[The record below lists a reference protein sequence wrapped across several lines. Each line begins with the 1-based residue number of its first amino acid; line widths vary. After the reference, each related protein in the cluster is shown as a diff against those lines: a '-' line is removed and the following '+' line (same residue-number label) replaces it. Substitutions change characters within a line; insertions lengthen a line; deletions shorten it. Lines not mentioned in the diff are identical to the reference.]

1 MRLKRKAKRITPGIR
16 VKKYN
21 EGGVFAPREDVDPEP
36 ENELKVDR
44 EMLQKGVMAVESLN
58 GILMKNPQSSAT
70 GLYGQLFEE
79 IEGAEML
86 KGATR
91 DEFAKSKDL
100 QNLVW
105 EERLKG
111 NPDMFQEK
119 NTGLLQDGVDIY
131 EEYKPQL
138 GDKLTYT
145 PTELAALS
153 NFLGRQGTR
162 ILMGDVMRDGMSM
175 AEALPTLYGSNKE
188 YDNKTPEQYIKEF
201 RAATK

>member
-1 MRLKRKAKRITPGIR
+1 MKTKKKKRKILPGIKIKR
-16 VKKYN
+16 YID
-21 EGGVFAPREDVDPEP
+21 GGKIPDIPKFDIG
-36 ENELKVDR
+36 VDR
-44 EMLQKGVMAVESLN
+44 EKLQKGVMAVESLN

-70 GLYGQLFEE
+70 GLYGQLFGE
-79 IEGAEML
+79 IENTEML
-86 KGATR
+86 KGVTR
-91 DEFAKSKDL
+91 DEFAKDIEL
-100 QNLVW
+100 QNRVW

-131 EEYKPQL
+131 NEYKPQL

-153 NFLGRQGTR
+153 NYLGRQGTR

-175 AEALPTLYGSNKE
+175 AEALPTVYVANAE
-188 YDNKTPEQYIKEF
+188 YDNKTPEQYIREF
-201 RAATK
+201 RAATR

>member
-1 MRLKRKAKRITPGIR
+1 MKTKKKKRKILPGIKIKR
-16 VKKYN
+16 YID
-21 EGGVFAPREDVDPEP
+21 GGKIPDIPKFDIG
-36 ENELKVDR
+36 VDR
-44 EMLQKGVMAVESLN
+44 EKLQKGVMAVESLN

-70 GLYGQLFEE
+70 GLYGQLFGE
-79 IEGAEML
+79 IENTEML
-86 KGATR
+86 KGVTR
-91 DEFAKSKDL
+91 DEFAKDIEL
-100 QNLVW
+100 QNRVW

-131 EEYKPQL
+131 NEYKPQL

-153 NFLGRQGTR
+153 NYLGRQGTR

-175 AEALPTLYGSNKE
+175 AEALPTVYGANAE
-188 YDNKTPEQYIKEF
+188 YDNKTPEQYIREF
-201 RAATK
+201 RAATR

>member
-1 MRLKRKAKRITPGIR
+1 MRLKRKTKRITPSIR
-16 VKKYN
+16 FKKYVD
-21 EGGVFAPREDVDPEP
+21 GGQVPAVNPEP
-36 ENELKVDR
+36 DTRVDR
-44 EMLQKGVMAVESLN
+44 EKLQKGVMAVESIN
-58 GILMKNPQSSAT
+58 GVLMMNPQSSAT

-79 IEGAEML
+79 VEGSKML
-86 KGATR
+86 KGVTR
-91 DEFAKSKDL
+91 EDFAKNIEL
-100 QNLVW
+100 QNRVW

-175 AEALPTLYGSNKE
+175 AEALPAIYGSNKE

>member
-1 MRLKRKAKRITPGIR
+1 MRLKRKTKRITPSIR
-16 VKKYN
+16 FKKYVD
-21 EGGVFAPREDVDPEP
+21 GGQVPAVNPEP
-36 ENELKVDR
+36 DTRVDR
-44 EMLQKGVMAVESLN
+44 EKLQKGVMAVESIN
-58 GILMKNPQSSAT
+58 GVLMMNPQSSAT

-79 IEGAEML
+79 VEDSKML
-86 KGATR
+86 KGVTR
-91 DEFAKSKDL
+91 EDFAKNIEL
-100 QNLVW
+100 QNRVW

-138 GDKLTYT
+138 GDRLTYT

-162 ILMGDVMRDGMSM
+162 ILMGDIMRDGMSM
-175 AEALPTLYGSNKE
+175 AEALPTLYGANAK

-201 RAATK
+201 RAATR